1 MAKWCGQLIT
11 NNRLVSIPIVP
22 ADVDPLSKIIVS
34 ADKKL
39 KYSNVAMKME
49 WKPTAKTAEFVT
61 EMGPDTWI
69 QHLVSILYKIY
80 MMINVFGSFFLVTVN
95 FDISYFC
102 DVIQDSVCVV
112 IGSS

>member
-61 EMGPDTWI
+61 EMGRYLNPASGKHI
-69 QHLVSILYKIY
+69 VQNIY
-80 MMINVFGSFFLVTVN
+80 VDKRVWLIFS
-95 FDISYFC
+95 C
-102 DVIQDSVCVV
+102 DSKF
-112 IGSS
+112 